1 MCFCLFCL
9 FVTSP
14 HWLNTSTPSA
24 HFIVSP
30 TKGRNFS
37 GRQMFTLHLRHI
49 MGRGELLVNFHG
61 LVWVEATS
69 LGVNIEPG
77 LQSVLYPFHLASSTE
92 GFCSCTVCTAHYYVG
107 LGAGFSYFPTSL
119 VVNSEICII
128 CIKFISHFTI
138 RFKEER
144 VDHHHHH
151 HRHSPLQCI
160 VSLQ

>member
-1 MCFCLFCL
+1 
-9 FVTSP
+9 
-14 HWLNTSTPSA
+14 
-24 HFIVSP
+24 
-30 TKGRNFS
+30 
-37 GRQMFTLHLRHI
+37 MFTLHLRHI

-128 CIKFISHFTI
+128 CIKFISHSALYNQVQRGEGGSPSSSSSSFTI
-138 RFKEER
+138 AMHCLVTIIIVITMEKPGPREGF
-144 VDHHHHH
+144 
-151 HRHSPLQCI
+151 
-160 VSLQ
+160 VSL